1 MNQQLIKKLQQMQ
14 KDLTQDQKRLEAE
27 EFTGSASGVKVTVL
41 GNKRLVDIKIDSM
54 LLDDVEMLQDAIVVA
69 VNDAITNVDKETEK
83 VMSKYQMP
91 GMPF

>member
-14 KDLTQDQKRLEAE
+14 KDLTNDQKKLENQ
-27 EFTGSASGVKVTVL
+27 EFQGSASGVKVTVL
-41 GNKRLVDIKIDSM
+41 GNKRLVDIKIDKVI
-54 LLDDVEMLQDAIVVA
+54 LDDLEMLQDAIVVA